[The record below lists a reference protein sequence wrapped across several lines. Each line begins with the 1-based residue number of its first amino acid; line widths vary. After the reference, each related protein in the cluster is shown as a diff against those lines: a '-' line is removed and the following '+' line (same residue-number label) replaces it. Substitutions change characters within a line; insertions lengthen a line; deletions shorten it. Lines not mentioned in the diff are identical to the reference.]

1 MWIKNEI
8 DINEFVKSGSIS
20 KEELK
25 QRLYER
31 ISEIKNQTI
40 YKIVLEVVN
49 DYEKD
54 FFDYPAATKTIMIFR
69 EDWLHM

>member
-1 MWIKNEI
+1 MEVVDKNEI

-40 YKIVLEVVN
+40 YKIISEANSLG
-49 DYEKD
+49 
-54 FFDYPAATKTIMIFR
+54 
-69 EDWLHM
+69 